1 MQYRS
6 ATEGGVMGQSI
17 DSIVEHPSSLTH
29 AQTVAQLEA
38 AIGKAGLTVFA
49 RIDHAENARAVGLTM
64 PPAIVLIYGSP
75 LGGTPLMLA
84 SAQLA
89 LDLPLRVLVRE
100 AADGQVLVAY
110 HPAAAM
116 LRAAGI
122 PEDLATRLEP
132 AQRLLLAAIAP

>member
-1 MQYRS
+1 
-6 ATEGGVMGQSI
+6 
-17 DSIVEHPSSLTH
+17 
-29 AQTVAQLEA
+29 
-38 AIGKAGLTVFA
+38 
-49 RIDHAENARAVGLTM
+49 
-64 PPAIVLIYGSP
+64 
-75 LGGTPLMLA
+75 
-84 SAQLA
+84 
-89 LDLPLRVLVRE
+89 VRE